1 MASLNGTST
10 DNVIRGTNGDD
21 EIRGR
26 GGDDVIIGRRGDDII
41 HGGRGDDV
49 ILAGAGDDDVRGGAG
64 DDAIWGG
71 SGDDVLRGGAGDD
84 EIWGGLGDDVIRGG
98 SGDDVLRG
106 GSGDDEINGGTGDD
120 VLSGGSGDDV
130 LSGGAGDDVLSGG
143 SGDDVLNGGGGDD
156 VLRGGSG
163 NDVLN
168 GDAGNDVLRGGS
180 GDDVLTGGDGDD
192 VLMGGSGNDVINGG
206 AGNDILDGGSGDDRF
221 VFSSSAAAF
230 AAAAATAAAAGGS
243 DTIVGFDPE
252 GDRLDLSTFGNFTL
266 TQVGDD
272 TVVTGEDG
280 TQITVR
286 GVTVAELEGAIIPCV
301 VRGTMIR
308 TPDGDVPV
316 ETLAIGDQVVSVDG
330 TIKQVRWIG
339 RRSYARAFIERNPKV
354 APIRIQAGALGGDMP
369 TADLIVSPEHALY
382 LDGAL
387 IPARFL
393 TNGDTISPISSLE
406 SVDYFHLEL
415 DGPDVVWTNGAPTET
430 YVNHGNRRMFS
441 NWNEYVT
448 RYGAEDEASKGANGE
463 YVRRFKTVYG
473 GAALQMVRARLA
485 GATLTDAA

>member
-1 MASLNGTST
+1 MASLNGTPT
-10 DNVIRGTNGDD
+10 DDTLRGTGGDD
-21 EIRGR
+21 EISG
-26 GGDDVIIGRRGDDII
+26 GAGDDVIIGGNGDDII
-41 HGGRGDDV
+41 RGGAGDDV
-49 ILAGAGDDDVRGGAG
+49 IRAGAGDDVVRGGAG

-106 GSGDDEINGGTGDD
+106 GSGDDEIG
-120 VLSGGSGDDV
+120 
-130 LSGGAGDDVLSGG
+130 GGAGDDVLSGG
-143 SGDDVLNGGGGDD
+143 SGDDVLTGGAGD
-156 VLRGGSG
+156 
-163 NDVLN
+163 
-168 GDAGNDVLRGGS
+168 DVLRGGS
-180 GDDVLTGGDGDD
+180 GDDVLTGGAGDD
-192 VLMGGSGNDVINGG
+192 VLRGGSGDDIINGG
-206 AGNDILDGGSGDDRF
+206 PGNDILDGGSGDDTF
-221 VFSSSAAAF
+221 VFSSQSSATTL
-230 AAAAATAAAAGGS
+230 AAAAAASAAGS

-266 TQVGDD
+266 TRVGDD

-286 GVTVAELEGAIIPCV
+286 GVTPEELEGAIIPCV

-316 ETLAIGDQVVSVDG
+316 EALAIGDQVVSVDG
-330 TIKQVRWIG
+330 TVKQVRWIG

-354 APIRIQAGALGGDMP
+354 APIRIQAGALGDGTP

-382 LDGAL
+382 LNDAL

-406 SVDYFHLEL
+406 SVDYYHLEL

-430 YVNHGNRRMFS
+430 YVNHGNRRMFT
-441 NWNEYVT
+441 NWNEYVA
-448 RYGAEDEASKGANGE
+448 RYGAEDEAAKGANGE

-473 GAALQMVRARLA
+473 GPALQMVRARLTRPA
-485 GATLTDAA
+485 LTDAA

>member
-1 MASLNGTST
+1 MASLNGTPT
-10 DNVIRGTNGDD
+10 DDTLRGTGGDD
-21 EIRGR
+21 EIRGGAGDDVIFGR
-26 GGDDVIIGRRGDDII
+26 GGDDIIRG
-41 HGGRGDDV
+41 GAGDDV
-49 ILAGAGDDDVRGGAG
+49 IRAGAGDDDVRGGAG

-106 GSGDDEINGGTGDD
+106 GAGDDEI
-120 VLSGGSGDDV
+120 
-130 LSGGAGDDVLSGG
+130 SGGAGDDVLSGG
-143 SGDDVLNGGGGDD
+143 SGDDVLNGGAGD
-156 VLRGGSG
+156 
-163 NDVLN
+163 
-168 GDAGNDVLRGGS
+168 DVLRGGS
-180 GDDVLTGGDGDD
+180 GDDVLNGGAGDD
-192 VLMGGSGNDVINGG
+192 VLTGGSGDDVLTGGAGDDVLRGGSGDDIINGG
-206 AGNDILDGGSGDDRF
+206 PGNDILDGGSGDDTF
-221 VFSSSAAAF
+221 VFSSQTSAAAF
-230 AAAAATAAAAGGS
+230 AAAAAASAAGS

-252 GDRLDLSTFGNFTL
+252 GDRLDLSSFGNFTL
-266 TQVGDD
+266 TRVGDD

-286 GVTVAELEGAIIPCV
+286 GVTPEELEGAIIPCV

-330 TIKQVRWIG
+330 TVKQVRWIG
-339 RRSYARAFIERNPKV
+339 RRSYARNFIERNPKV
-354 APIRIQAGALGGDMP
+354 APIRIQAGALGDGMP
-369 TADLIVSPEHALY
+369 TRDLIVSPEHALY
-382 LDGAL
+382 LDNAL

-415 DGPDVVWTNGAPTET
+415 DRPDVVWTNGAPTET

-441 NWNEYVT
+441 NWNEYVA
-448 RYGAEDEASKGANGE
+448 RYGAEDEAAKGANGE

-473 GAALQMVRARLA
+473 GPALQTVRTRLA
-485 GATLTDAA
+485 TTALSDAA